1 MEGYHRGDPGPPGD
15 HRSEH
20 LDIRRTIATLK
31 AYRNSGEFILII
43 FDLRIPGAVAGLNSE
58 RAAWQEYADIEMLNI
73 DHAVLIVRPG
83 AARRGRAHME
93 RIAERLD
100 GVAAE
105 VTIYSWHESP
115 EIR

>member
-20 LDIRRTIATLK
+20 LDIRRAIATLK

-43 FDLRIPGAVAGLNSE
+43 FDLRIPGAVAGLHSE
-58 RAAWQEYADIEMLNI
+58 RAAWQECADIEMLDF

-83 AARRGRAHME
+83 AARRLA
-93 RIAERLD
+93 
-100 GVAAE
+100 
-105 VTIYSWHESP
+105 S
-115 EIR
+115 